1 MYCIKCNRE
10 EDGNFCSLCGSKLIS
25 SKEAWN
31 NWYYVF
37 NGDRKGPISEAELLR
52 LLESGHINEN
62 TQVWK
67 QGLQNWVSIAQSGI
81 VLPKKDETV
90 PPPLTANQMN
100 NKPIVFLLLVPIIST
115 FMQYLIAG
123 WLQVDANKL
132 WWVAVGLNIICCT
145 MDYYRVKKAGYN
157 ADKLMA
163 AFVFL
168 IPLYIYKRMAL
179 VKGKKWTFTLIWV
192 AVFVLDILIP
202 ATFWVKA
209 VNMSNPAMISSVK
222 DGSFYSY
229 EDTTVGRIFDRGL
242 DNCEW
247 NTYMGANRRILVQA
261 KGEVDGYE
269 LDTVFELDMDMSF
282 EVSSMRMNG
291 ELCSNQQ
298 INSIIKY
305 LYEYRN

>member
-81 VLPKKDETV
+81 VLPKKDETA

-179 VKGKKWTFTLIWV
+179 VKFLFRSREKL
-192 AVFVLDILIP
+192 
-202 ATFWVKA
+202 
-209 VNMSNPAMISSVK
+209 
-222 DGSFYSY
+222 
-229 EDTTVGRIFDRGL
+229 
-242 DNCEW
+242 
-247 NTYMGANRRILVQA
+247 
-261 KGEVDGYE
+261 
-269 LDTVFELDMDMSF
+269 MDMSLIQF
-282 EVSSMRMNG
+282 LNWIWICPLKFPACV
-291 ELCSNQQ
+291 
-298 INSIIKY
+298 
-305 LYEYRN
+305 